1 MKKQMIEPLKKIQS
15 QQVSIFKELARIDF
29 ETLKIKPS
37 ENEWS
42 VIEIL
47 QHIYLIELV
56 SLKYIQKKLQ
66 FVDYLPKR
74 KLISALRYNLM
85 KAISLTPAKFKA
97 PKFKIIAEFNSLEEA
112 QIKWAQLRAA
122 LELTLEKTP
131 NSVIDGL
138 LWKHAFAGKMSVYHM
153 ILFFHD
159 HSERHKKQIE
169 RVLKVVSKNTV
180 DKFIY

>member
-1 MKKQMIEPLKKIQS
+1 MKKQLMGPLNKIQS
-15 QQVSIFKELARIDF
+15 QQENIFKELSPLDF
-29 ETLKIKPS
+29 DTLKIKPS

-74 KLISALRYNLM
+74 KIVSALRYNLM
-85 KAISLTPAKFKA
+85 KAISLTSLKFKA
-97 PKFKIIAEFNSLEEA
+97 PKFKIHADFNSLEEA
-112 QIKWAQLRAA
+112 RVKWTQLRAD
-122 LELTLEKTP
+122 LELTLEKIP
-131 NSVIDGL
+131 GSVADGL
-138 LWKHAFAGKMSVYHM
+138 LWKHALVGKMSVYHM
-153 ILFFHD
+153 VLFFHD

-169 RVLKVVSKNTV
+169 RVLNVVHKITAKV
-180 DKFIY
+180 